1 MGIVLWKSSNAIISW
16 KSIDGIISWNH
27 LMESFHYIKASEYY
41 GTRTI

>member
-1 MGIVLWKSSNAIISW
+1 MEIVLWKSIDGIISW

-27 LMESFHYIKASEYY
+27 LMESFHYIKASEYC